1 MKYTEE
7 ELEDI
12 LEKKPEL
19 KIKPI
24 PSLDDVIVEFLKKYE
39 VFVKP
44 ITSNKKNI
52 GQAILGG
59 AVTGMSGIDA
69 GGDVFLVSGQEKQTK
84 VQEWTQ
90 WKQWALDHKDFET
103 FRAERIDK
111 IKEHNENIDKKLE
124 DPSIKEEFDPIFK
137 EWRKKEE
144 QEEKDNEKYEQLLKM
159 ILIPFAIIAIL
170 IVGYVVYTSEEDNS
184 TSYRPVIKTEKI
196 QDYIS

>member
-7 ELEDI
+7 ELEYI
-12 LEKKPEL
+12 LERKPEL

-24 PSLDDVIVEFLKKYE
+24 PSLNDVIVEFLKKYE
-39 VFVKP
+39 VFVQPP
-44 ITSNKKNI
+44 INTNKRD
-52 GQAILGG
+52 GAIAG
-59 AVTGMSGIDA
+59 AITGLAGADV
-69 GGDVFLVSGQEKQTK
+69 GGDAFLISGQDKQTK
-84 VQEWTQ
+84 IQEWTQ

-159 ILIPFAIIAIL
+159 IVMPFAIITIL

-184 TSYRPVIKTEKI
+184 TFYRPVIKSDKI